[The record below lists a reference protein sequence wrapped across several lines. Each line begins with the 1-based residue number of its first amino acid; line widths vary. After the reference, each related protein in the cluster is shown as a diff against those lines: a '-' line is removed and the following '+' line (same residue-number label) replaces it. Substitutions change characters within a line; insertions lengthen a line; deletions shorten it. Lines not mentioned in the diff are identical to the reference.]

1 MMNSAVVELL
11 SNLTILPILF
21 LIFVA
26 PLWLFLHY
34 RSKRQVSEGLTD
46 EQFKEL
52 TTLGKRAET
61 MGQRIA
67 VLESILDHESP
78 QWRDKL

>member
-1 MMNSAVVELL
+1 MDSTIVDLL
-11 SNLTILPILF
+11 EGLTVLPILF

-34 RSKRQVSEGLTD
+34 RSKRQVSQGLTD
-46 EQFKEL
+46 EEYKEL
-52 TTLGKRAET
+52 TAMGQQAET

-67 VLESILDHESP
+67 TLESILDHEAP
-78 QWRDKL
+78 QWRNK

>member
-1 MMNSAVVELL
+1 MDTGIVNLLEEL
-11 SNLTILPILF
+11 TVLPVLF

-34 RSKRQVSEGLTD
+34 RSKRQVSQGLTD
-46 EQFKEL
+46 EEYKEL
-52 TTLGKRAET
+52 TAMGQQAEA

-67 VLESILDHESP
+67 TLESILDHEAP
-78 QWRDKL
+78 HWRNRQ

>member
-1 MMNSAVVELL
+1 MDSRIVDLL
-11 SNLTILPILF
+11 EGLTVLPILF

-34 RSKRQVSEGLTD
+34 RSKRQVSQGLTD
-46 EQFKEL
+46 EEYKEL
-52 TTLGKRAET
+52 TAMGQQAES

-67 VLESILDHESP
+67 TLESILDHEAP
-78 QWRDKL
+78 QWRNK

>member
-1 MMNSAVVELL
+1 MDSRIVDLL
-11 SNLTILPILF
+11 EGLTVLPILF

-34 RSKRQVSEGLTD
+34 RSKRQVSQGITD
-46 EQFKEL
+46 EEYKEL
-52 TTLGKRAET
+52 TAMGQQAES

-67 VLESILDHESP
+67 TLESILDHEAP
-78 QWRDKL
+78 QWRNK

>member
-1 MMNSAVVELL
+1 MDSTIVDLL
-11 SNLTILPILF
+11 EGLTVLPRLF

-34 RSKRQVSEGLTD
+34 RSKRQVSQGLTD
-46 EQFKEL
+46 EEYKEL
-52 TTLGKRAET
+52 TAMGQQAES

-67 VLESILDHESP
+67 TLESILDHEAP
-78 QWRDKL
+78 HWRNK